1 MRTTTRWIG
10 PIALAMAAALVL
22 ANGERP
28 AQAMKIR
35 PLQDKIIVKV
45 VDALDPD
52 GLGRIKVAFPV
63 MPETSSSPMP
73 FRTEWAR
80 LVVPLTALAA
90 EAFLLPEV
98 DDEVVVGFEDGDT
111 ARPLILG
118 RVWNGRTPPG
128 LPGPR

>member
-10 PIALAMAAALVL
+10 PIALTMAAALVL

-80 LVVPLTALAA
+80 LVVPLTASTA
-90 EAFLLPEV
+90 EAFVLPEV

>member
-80 LVVPLTALAA
+80 LVVPLTASA